1 MIFAIEEI
9 NNSSSL
15 LPRVSIGYKIF
26 DTCGLTLP
34 STRAVLGLMNGNTG
48 ISDRGCS
55 RRTSVHAIIGA
66 SESSSTI
73 VMLQISGIFQ
83 IPVVIIYHICDFIV
97 LYSILAKK
105 KDSKSCNTSALI
117 LSRFLF
123 DQISHFATCACL
135 SNRKQYPSFFRTIP
149 SDYYQSRAL
158 AKLVKHFGWTWVG
171 TVKSDNDY
179 GNNGLA
185 TFIMAAKQEG
195 VCVEYSEGFSWTDP
209 SEQIAR
215 VVAVIKS
222 SSAKVLVAFLA
233 QSEMSILLEEA
244 VNQNLTGLQWVGSE
258 SWITAGHLAV
268 KKYSAILIGSLG
280 FTIRK
285 TKITGLK
292 EFLLQ
297 VNPSQ
302 NPQNNLLKE
311 FWETTFS
318 CNFQSNIQGRTECSG
333 LEKLKDIQNPFT
345 DVSELRVSNNVYK
358 AVYAVAHAM
367 HGMFKCGQ
375 SGEAG
380 NQSCTS
386 NEDFELKQVR

>member
-1 MIFAIEEI
+1 MF
-9 NNSSSL
+9 L
-15 LPRVSIGYKIF
+15 L
-26 DTCGLTLP
+26 
-34 STRAVLGLMNGNTG
+34 VL
-48 ISDRGCS
+48 S
-55 RRTSVHAIIGA
+55 
-66 SESSSTI
+66 
-73 VMLQISGIFQ
+73 F
-83 IPVVIIYHICDFIV
+83 
-97 LYSILAKK
+97 
-105 KDSKSCNTSALI
+105 
-117 LSRFLF
+117 FLF

-149 SDYYQSRAL
+149 SDFYQSRAL

-215 VVAVIKS
+215 VVTVIKS
-222 SSAKVLVAFLA
+222 GSAKVLVAFLA
-233 QSEMSILLEEA
+233 QSEMSVLLEEA
-244 VNQNLTGLQWVGSE
+244 VKQNLTGLQWVGSE

-268 KKYSAILIGSLG
+268 KKYSAILMGSLG

-285 TKITGLK
+285 TKITGLQK
-292 EFLLQ
+292 FLLQ

-302 NPQNNLLKE
+302 DPQNNLLKE

-318 CNFQSNIQGRTECSG
+318 CSFQSDMHQGTQCSG
-333 LEKLKDIQNPFT
+333 TEKLNDIQNPFT
-345 DVSELRVSNNVYK
+345 DVSELRISNNVYK

-367 HGMFKCGQ
+367 HAMFKCDQ
-375 SGEAG
+375 SGEAV

-386 NEDFELKQVR
+386 NEDFELKQVRCCF